1 MNNSFNYNSFNK
13 NKCYARLKSNQLK
26 QCNHNKLHNCDY
38 CKKHINYKDI
48 PINKPLFNISFTN
61 QLFDKQFYL
70 NKDNFNIIKYI
81 TYSYS
86 DNNIKNNILNN
97 KYSKKNLINL
107 YLISINKYNLYIK
120 NVNKLILIQ
129 SIYRRHLIQKLNKLK
144 GPALFKRKLSINDI
158 DFYTC
163 DNIEKI
169 DYNYFISYKDSD
181 NKIYSFDVRSLK
193 LLITNSHNN
202 PYNRN
207 IIPLSVKDNV
217 NLIYKNLVNK
227 KKLIN
232 FEEET
237 LTEEQLFNDKV
248 INIFQKIDNFNY
260 NTNINWFINLNIYK
274 LKQLWILLEDIWN
287 WRANLTPED
296 KYKIIQNQQVFKN
309 FKNINN
315 INNKKTLQNFILDD
329 INILISNGVTRTDT
343 SNGVIY
349 VLMALSNISEDCGI
363 SFPWLIQTN

>member
-1 MNNSFNYNSFNK
+1 MNNLFNCNLFNI
-13 NKCYARLKSNQLK
+13 NKCYARLKTNPLK
-26 QCNHNKLHNCDY
+26 QCNHNKLDGCDY

-61 QLFDKQFYL
+61 ELFDKQFYL

-81 TYSYS
+81 TYNYS
-86 DNNIKNNILNN
+86 DNNTKNYILNN
-97 KYSKKNLINL
+97 KYSKKELINL
-107 YLISINKYNLYIK
+107 YLSFINKYNLYIK
-120 NVNKLILIQ
+120 NINKIILIQ
-129 SIYRRHLIQKLNKLK
+129 TIYRKYITQKFNKLK

-163 DNIEKI
+163 ENIEKI
-169 DYNYFISYKDSD
+169 DYNYFISYEDCDK
-181 NKIYSFDVRSLK
+181 KIYSFDVRSLN
-193 LLITNSHNN
+193 LLITNNHNN

-207 IIPLSVKDNV
+207 IIPLYIKNNI
-217 NLIYKNLVNK
+217 NLIYKYLINK
-227 KKLIN
+227 KKTIN

-248 INIFQKIDNFNY
+248 ISIFQKIDNFNY

-287 WRANLTPED
+287 WRANLTPND
-296 KYKIIQNQQVFKN
+296 KYKIIQTQQVFKN
-309 FKNINN
+309 FKNINK
-315 INNKKTLQNFILDD
+315 INNKNVLQNFILDD
-329 INILISNGVTRTDT
+329 INILVSNGITRSDT

-349 VLMALSNISEDCGI
+349 VLMALSNISQDCGLA
-363 SFPWLIQTN
+363 FPWLIQSN